1 MASKVDVVSS
11 FGVNVFNDKAMKEY
25 LSSESYEALKKARKE
40 HREID
45 PSYADEIAEGMLSWA
60 LDKGATHYTH
70 WFQPLNGLSA
80 EKHDAFIGKVNDD
93 GSVSYDFKG
102 DELIK
107 GEPDASSF
115 PSGGLRATFEARGY
129 TSWDASSNVFVIDED
144 DGGVLYIPTAF
155 CSYNGEALDG
165 KTPLL
170 RSEEALSSS
179 ALKVLRLLGD
189 TTTRRVF
196 SYAGA
201 EQEYFLIEKEGYE
214 KRKDL
219 VYAGRTL
226 FGASAP
232 KGQELDDHYF
242 GPIREKISSYMKE
255 VNDTLWKLGV
265 PAKTEHNEV
274 AQSQHELASIY
285 GPTSLTCDQNQLVMR
300 MLKRIAK
307 RHGLICLLAE
317 KPFEG
322 INGSGKHN
330 NYSLGTDEG
339 KNLLSKGEDPENNLV
354 FLAFLASIIKGIDEH
369 ADLLRESVASYGND
383 YRLGGNEAPPAI
395 VSIYLGDKLVEM
407 LERVSGNAETRSSS
421 KKSAIVSS
429 VTLPTLYKD
438 DEDRNRTSPFA
449 FTTNRFEFR
458 MVGSEQSIAEPNT
471 YLNAIIADSLNEI
484 ASLLEK
490 SEDKAKT
497 VKDWVK
503 KVYKEHSRI
512 IFNGNGYSHEW
523 EEEAKRRGLPN
534 LASTPEAIEALKRK
548 ENRDLLISL
557 GILSEKE
564 LDSRIA
570 IKYQDYY
577 SKAVIEAKTM
587 ARMSHKLYIPALL
600 SFLKES
606 NDLLSYYP
614 DDTFPS
620 LSSIK
625 ASVERLSQE
634 AIESTARLD
643 ELISSDKESGRNEEE
658 GAYFASKELK
668 GEMKKLRSI
677 IDEAELLVP
686 KRLWPVPT
694 YGDLLF
700 H

>member
-1 MASKVDVVSS
+1 MSSKVDVVSS

-25 LSSESYEALKKARKE
+25 LSHEAYEALRKAREE

-45 PSYADEIAEGMLSWA
+45 HSFADDIASGMLSWA
-60 LDKGATHYTH
+60 LDKGATHFTH

-80 EKHDAFIGKVNDD
+80 EKHDAFIGKVKED
-93 GSVSYDFKG
+93 GSISYDFKG

-129 TSWDASSNVFVIDED
+129 TSWDAGSNVFVIDED

-170 RSEEALSSS
+170 RSEEALSLS
-179 ALKVLRLLGD
+179 ATKLLHLLGEKEA
-189 TTTRRVF
+189 RRVI

-201 EQEYFLIEKEGYE
+201 EQEYFLLEKEGYE

-219 VYAGRTL
+219 VYTGRTL

-255 VNDTLWKLGV
+255 VNETLWKLGV

-285 GPTSLTCDQNQLVMR
+285 GPSSLSCDQNQLVMM

-307 RHGLICLLAE
+307 RHGLICLLSE

-330 NYSLGTDEG
+330 NFSLGTDTG
-339 KNLLSKGEDPENNLV
+339 KNLLSKGDDPENNLV
-354 FLAFLASIIKGIDEH
+354 FLAFLASFIKGIDEH

-395 VSIYLGDKLVEM
+395 VSIYLGERLTTLLENIGESKGNGDK
-407 LERVSGNAETRSSS
+407 
-421 KKSAIVSS
+421 KKKAAIVSS
-429 VTLPTLYKD
+429 VNLPTLYKD

-471 YLNAIIADSLNEI
+471 YLNAILTESIDEI

-490 SEDKAKT
+490 SEDKEKT

-503 KVYKEHSRI
+503 KVYKEHSRV
-512 IFNGNGYSHEW
+512 IFNGNGYSSSW
-523 EEEAKRRGLPN
+523 EEEASRRGLPN
-534 LASTPEAIEALKRK
+534 LKTTPEAIGALKRK

-564 LDSRIA
+564 IDSRIA

-577 SKAVIEAKTM
+577 AKAVIEAKTM
-587 ARMSHKLYIPALL
+587 ARMSHKLYLPAI
-600 SFLKES
+600 SSALKE
-606 NDLLSYYP
+606 NNELLSYY
-614 DDTFPS
+614 DGS
-620 LSSIK
+620 LAPVK
-625 ASVERLSQE
+625 ATKAKLERLLSE
-634 AIESTARLD
+634 AYEATEKLD
-643 ELISSDKESGRNEEE
+643 ELIVKDKEESKSEEE
-658 GAYFASKELK
+658 RALFASKELK
-668 GEMKKLRSI
+668 EEMNRLRKA
-677 IDEAELLVP
+677 IDEAELVVS
-686 KRLWPVPT
+686 KKLWPVPT

>member
-25 LSSESYEALKKARKE
+25 LSSESYEALKKARRE

-45 PSYADEIAEGMLSWA
+45 PSYADEIADGMLSWA

-189 TTTRRVF
+189 KETERVI

-330 NYSLGTDEG
+330 NYSLGTDKG
-339 KNLLSKGEDPENNLV
+339 KNLLSKGEDPENNLI

-407 LERVSGNAETRSSS
+407 LERVSGNAGTRSSS

-497 VKDWVK
+497 VKEWVK

-620 LSSIK
+620 VSSIK
-625 ASVERLSQE
+625 TSVERLSQE

-643 ELISSDKESGRNEEE
+643 ALISSDKESGRNEEE
-658 GAYFASKELK
+658 GAYFAAKELK

>member
-1 MASKVDVVSS
+1 MSSKVDAVSS
-11 FGVNVFNDKAMKEY
+11 FGVNVFNDKAMKKY
-25 LSSESYEALKKARKE
+25 LSSGAYEALKKARKE
-40 HREID
+40 HRELD
-45 PSYADEIAEGMLSWA
+45 SSYADDIADGMLKWA
-60 LDKGATHYTH
+60 LSKGATHYTH

-80 EKHDAFIGKVNDD
+80 EKHDAFIGRVKDD

-129 TSWDASSNVFVIDED
+129 TSWDASSNVFLIDED

-179 ALKVLRLLGD
+179 AIRLLRLLGD
-189 TTTRRVF
+189 TESERVN

-201 EQEYFLIEKEGYE
+201 EQEYFLVEREQYE

-219 VYAGRTL
+219 VYTGRTL

-255 VNDTLWKLGV
+255 VNETLWKLGV

-285 GPTSLTCDQNQLVMR
+285 GPSSVSCDENQLVMM

-330 NYSLGTDEG
+330 NYSLGTDKG
-339 KNLLSKGEDPENNLV
+339 KNLLSKGDDPENNLV
-354 FLAFLASIIKGIDEH
+354 FLVFLSSFIKGIDEH

-395 VSIYLGDKLVEM
+395 VSIYLGDKLVDI
-407 LERVSGNAETRSSS
+407 LESIGEEKTSKS
-421 KKSAIVSS
+421 KKEKAAIVSS
-429 VTLPTLYKD
+429 VNLPTLYKD

-471 YLNAIIADSLNEI
+471 YLNAIIASSLNEI
-484 ASLLEK
+484 SSLLEK
-490 SEDKAKT
+490 SEDKSKT

-512 IFNGNGYSHEW
+512 IFNGNGYSARW
-523 EEEAKRRGLPN
+523 EEEAKRRGLVN
-534 LASTPEAIEALKRK
+534 LKSTPEAIGALKRK
-548 ENRDLLISL
+548 ENRDLLTSL

-564 LDSRIA
+564 IDSRIA

-577 SKAVIEAKTM
+577 AKGVIEAKTM
-587 ARMSHKLYIPALL
+587 SRMSHKLYLPAISLA
-600 SFLKES
+600 LKES
-606 NDLLSYYP
+606 NELSSYYEVPFLPVSETKEKLEHLLSEAYS
-614 DDTFPS
+614 S
-620 LSSIK
+620 LK
-625 ASVERLSQE
+625 
-634 AIESTARLD
+634 RLD
-643 ELISSDKESGRNEEE
+643 ELIEKDRNEDRSEE
-658 GAYFASKELK
+658 ERAYFVSKELK
-668 GEMKKLRSI
+668 EEMNKLRKC
-677 IDEAELLVP
+677 IDEAELVVP

>member
-1 MASKVDVVSS
+1 MANKVDVVSS

-25 LSSESYEALKKARKE
+25 LSIESYEALKKARKE

-45 PSYADEIAEGMLSWA
+45 PSYADEIADGMLSWA

-189 TTTRRVF
+189 KETERVI

-330 NYSLGTDEG
+330 NYSLGTDKG

-407 LERVSGNAETRSSS
+407 LESVSGNAGTRSSS

-497 VKDWVK
+497 VKEWVK

-620 LSSIK
+620 VSSIK
-625 ASVERLSQE
+625 TSVERLSQE

-643 ELISSDKESGRNEEE
+643 ALISSDKESGRNEEE
-658 GAYFASKELK
+658 GAYFAAKELK